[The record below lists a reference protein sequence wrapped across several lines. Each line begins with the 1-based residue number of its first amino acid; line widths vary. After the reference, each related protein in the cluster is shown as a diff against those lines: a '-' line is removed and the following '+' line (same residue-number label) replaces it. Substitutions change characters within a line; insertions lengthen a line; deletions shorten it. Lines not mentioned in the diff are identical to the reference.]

1 MRKTRQLLIEYFDE
15 DVHARL
21 RMQLESAKQQ
31 LDRYGRMFWSLTK
44 YVLNDAAEFD
54 DEELAFILGR
64 PPLLGVR
71 PGRYQLIS
79 KDRENIPGD
88 FLYRLS
94 HPLGEH
100 VIQSGQGLDTPEALL
115 TFDVTSH
122 PHRLSVIESLRGK
135 CGWLTLQRL
144 VVHSFEDEE
153 YLLFSAVTD
162 SCEALDQE
170 TCERLF
176 RCDAKVDASPTCSEK
191 IRALLSQNA
200 KQHVRASLSRSLE
213 VNNRFFVEE
222 RDRLERWAED
232 LLIATEKELRDTKEQ
247 IKLLQ
252 RQARQTE
259 TTQEQLSI
267 QERIQQL

>member
-1 MRKTRQLLIEYFDE
+1 
-15 DVHARL
+15 
-21 RMQLESAKQQ
+21 
-31 LDRYGRMFWSLTK
+31 
-44 YVLNDAAEFD
+44 
-54 DEELAFILGR
+54 
-64 PPLLGVR
+64 
-71 PGRYQLIS
+71 
-79 KDRENIPGD
+79 
-88 FLYRLS
+88 
-94 HPLGEH
+94 
-100 VIQSGQGLDTPEALL
+100 
-115 TFDVTSH
+115 
-122 PHRLSVIESLRGK
+122 
-135 CGWLTLQRL
+135 
-144 VVHSFEDEE
+144 
-153 YLLFSAVTD
+153 
-162 SCEALDQE
+162 
-170 TCERLF
+170 
-176 RCDAKVDASPTCSEK
+176 VDASPTCSEK